1 MLAHDPQFGVRS
13 IPATL
18 EIQESQGS
26 KKRFWVPIKGKSNLW
41 LLKFPKGLRG
51 DHWAEKVAYE
61 VGNLI
66 GIKCARIE
74 LAECD
79 KRYASICESFDHTT
93 WYEYWSR
100 FSESPERDAYLDG
113 TEFTSIGEEI
123 ADAAEEMVE
132 ADKISYLAKWVGPV
146 SLPGFAVLATY
157 QKNYDKTRGKQIH
170 QPQHN
175 IRDIFCSVK
184 ALEHDLASKTPV
196 NERSLLEQLATYM
209 ILDGMIANTDR
220 HHQNWML
227 INEYKYGVNNLT
239 VAPSFDHGSS
249 LGSKLTDQQRD
260 EILSSNGVLDH
271 LRKLKGKVF
280 DNGSNGRAPSPL
292 DLAKS
297 LCTRWPEYAR
307 GTLTALQNVD
317 DTEFRSILD
326 RMPSD
331 FMSETAKDFAYEV
344 MLVSKMELLESA
356 R

>member
-1 MLAHDPQFGVRS
+1 MPDEQYSVKS
-13 IPATL
+13 IPVTS
-18 EIQESQGS
+18 EIEESRGIRG
-26 KKRFWVPIKGKSNLW
+26 KFWLPRVSEPHLW
-41 LLKFPKGLRG
+41 LLKFPKGKRG

-61 VGNLI
+61 VGNLV
-66 GIKCARIE
+66 GISCARVE

-79 KRYASICESFDHTT
+79 GRCATVCESFDHTT

-100 FSESPERDAYLDG
+100 FGESPERNVYLGG
-113 TEFTSIGEEI
+113 TEFTPIGEKI

-132 ADKISYLAKWVGPV
+132 AAKISYLAEWVGPV
-146 SLPGFAVLATY
+146 SLPGFAVLATHVED
-157 QKNYDKTRGKQIH
+157 YDKTRGKQIH

-175 IRDIFCSVK
+175 IRNIFCSVK
-184 ALEHDLASKTPV
+184 ALERHLGSKTPV

-249 LGSKLTDQQRD
+249 LGSKLTDQQRG

-271 LRKLKGKVF
+271 LRKLKGKIF

-292 DLAKS
+292 DFAKS

-326 RMPSD
+326 RIPSD

-344 MLVSKMELLESA
+344 MLVSRTELLESA

>member
-1 MLAHDPQFGVRS
+1 MPDEQYSVES
-13 IPATL
+13 IPATA
-18 EIQESQGS
+18 EIQQAKGHRE
-26 KKRFWVPIKGKSNLW
+26 KFWIPRDGEPHLW
-41 LLKFPKGLRG
+41 LLKFPKGSRG
-51 DHWAEKVAYE
+51 DNWAEKVAYE
-61 VGNLI
+61 VGNLV
-66 GIKCARIE
+66 GIRCARIE

-79 KRYASICESFDHTT
+79 GRSAIICESFDHTT

-100 FSESPERDAYLDG
+100 FGESPARDVYLEG

-157 QKNYDKTRGKQIH
+157 KKNYDKTRGKPIR

-184 ALEHDLASKTPV
+184 ALERDLGSTTPI
-196 NERSLLEQLATYM
+196 NERSLLEQLTTYM

-227 INEYKYGVNNLT
+227 INEYKCGINNLT

-249 LGSKLTDQQRD
+249 LGSKLADQERD
-260 EILSSNGVLDH
+260 EILSSDGVLDH
-271 LRKLKGKVF
+271 VRNLKGKVF
-280 DNGSNGRAPSPL
+280 EDGSNGRAPSPL

-297 LCTRWPEYAR
+297 LCTRWSDYAQS
-307 GTLTALQNVD
+307 TLAKLENVRD
-317 DTEFRSILD
+317 SEFRAIID
-326 RMPSD
+326 RVPGN
-331 FMSETAKDFAYEV
+331 FMSDIAREFAYQTIV
-344 MLVSKMELLESA
+344 TSKNELLKHT